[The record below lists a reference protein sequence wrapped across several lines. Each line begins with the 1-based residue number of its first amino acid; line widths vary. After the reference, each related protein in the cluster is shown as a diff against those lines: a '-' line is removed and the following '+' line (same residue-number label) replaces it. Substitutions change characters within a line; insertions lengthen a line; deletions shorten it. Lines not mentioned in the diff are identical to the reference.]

1 VTTRKWLE
9 ENREKVDRI
18 IFCVFLE
25 ADYKLYCKYLHYVYP
40 IEPSVIEDSQERVPG
55 TTREDNRPLKPT
67 MVKSLSTPP
76 TKGGSGGK
84 ASRTESDST
93 SSMPTGSGVPIN
105 SPLISLEPSS
115 SANAPPQ
122 TGEVGEG
129 DGDKMELEEQGDK
142 EVKSEENNGPGGG
155 EGEEK
160 EQLKSDE
167 ERRERRETSG
177 DGGEENRGD
186 SDNAHTKDPGFE
198 S

>member
-76 TKGGSGGK
+76 TK
-84 ASRTESDST
+84 
-93 SSMPTGSGVPIN
+93 
-105 SPLISLEPSS
+105 PSS

>member
-1 VTTRKWLE
+1 M
-9 ENREKVDRI
+9 
-18 IFCVFLE
+18 
-25 ADYKLYCKYLHYVYP
+25 YP
-40 IEPSVIEDSQERVPG
+40 QIVHRVCFTVPG
-55 TTREDNRPLKPT
+55 AAREDNRPLKPT

-76 TKGGSGGK
+76 TSQFEPLRSLVLCIFFPLYILLLLNTLEGGSGGK